1 MKYLALAT
9 ALALSGTAIA
19 QTTTTPPP
27 ATQDG
32 MAQDSMTQTQDGMA
46 QDDMDSMS
54 TTPPMTQD
62 NTVPP
67 ATNMPPS
74 TPPTGTPPSST
85 MPMNQPMTSMSGDD
99 PAGGYMPSQPALSG
113 PATAGATVRFQPS
126 PSPDQAFPAPAPLAE
141 YPVCKAGQTDGCRN
155 RGE

>member
-9 ALALSGTAIA
+9 ALAFSGTAIA
-19 QTTTTPPP
+19 QTSTTPPP
-27 ATQDG
+27 PTTQDGMAQDG
-32 MAQDSMTQTQDGMA
+32 MAQDSMSQDGM
-46 QDDMDSMS
+46 ST

-67 ATNMPPS
+67 A
-74 TPPTGTPPSST
+74 TGTPPSST
-85 MPMNQPMTSMSGDD
+85 MPMNQPMTSSTGD
-99 PAGGYMPSQPALSG
+99 PSGGYMPSQPALSG

-126 PSPDQAFPAPAPLAE
+126 MSPDQAFPAPAPLAE